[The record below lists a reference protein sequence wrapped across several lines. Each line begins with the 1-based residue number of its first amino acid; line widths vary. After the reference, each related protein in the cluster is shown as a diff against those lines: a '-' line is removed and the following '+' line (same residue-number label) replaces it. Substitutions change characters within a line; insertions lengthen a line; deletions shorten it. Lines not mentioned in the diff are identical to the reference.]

1 MGKGSD
7 LSRPGYRPDIDG
19 LRAIA
24 VLAVVGFHA
33 FPVWVKGG
41 FVGVDIFFVISAYLI
56 TTLLLLNLRRGQFSY
71 VHFYIRRINR
81 LFPALLLILVLSL
94 AAGWFLL
101 TAFEYKL
108 FGKQVAAASV
118 YVSNILLWH
127 EAGYFDID
135 SELKPLLHLW
145 SLAVEEQFYLV
156 WPSVLAFA
164 WRRKW
169 NLPAMLGAILLLSFA
184 ADLFE
189 LDRNAVA
196 TFFSPATRFWELA
209 AGGLLAVLEERRI
222 DPLPGARGKNLLS
235 VAGLVLLAA
244 GLATVDGNTPFPD
257 WLALLPCGGAFLLI
271 AAGPTAWF
279 NRRVLALRPM
289 VAIGLISYPLYLW
302 HWPLLSFA
310 HVIDTATPSL
320 PTRTVL
326 AIVAFPLAAATYHF
340 VEKPIRFGPLGE
352 KKAGGRKAAVL
363 LGLLLVVGAVG
374 VGVYARQGFPGRTM
388 INQKRAPVE
397 RGPENSKGGEAAPPC
412 AGRENLPPEI
422 ANVCVSHLNA
432 GAKHRVVLWGDS
444 HAAVWSMPLV
454 ALAKARGFEL
464 YVLRHD
470 GCPPIEG
477 VWRPANNASITLC
490 ETPDIMRRIE
500 DSVAALEPDVVVLT
514 ARWSLYSHGWVRN
527 GRMLKANGFLAD
539 RPVSVATEETSQ
551 AALARQIPDSIGRL
565 QARSIRVVVIKNP
578 PVLHWEVT
586 NIRKSL
592 AEIQVTAA
600 EHAALDRFTDGIF
613 DRLRAVAIFDPAQ
626 DLCHDT
632 CAVER
637 DGKLLYFDDNHLSAA
652 GANAYQRELGSV
664 IDRALEKAT
673 DRRR

>member
-1 MGKGSD
+1 MAGTGSD
-7 LSRPGYRPDIDG
+7 LVRPGYRPDIDG
-19 LRAIA
+19 LRAVA

-33 FPVWVKGG
+33 FPVWVKAG

-56 TTLLLLNLRRGQFSY
+56 TTLLLINLRRGQFSY

-81 LFPALLLILVLSL
+81 LFPALLLILVVSL
-94 AAGWFLL
+94 VAGWFLL

-108 FGKQVAAASV
+108 FGKQIAAASV
-118 YVSNILLWH
+118 YVSNLLLWH
-127 EAGYFDID
+127 EAGYFDIE

-156 WPSVLAFA
+156 WPPILAFA

-169 NLPAMLGAILLLSFA
+169 NLPAMMGAILALSFA

-196 TFFSPATRFWELA
+196 TFYSPATRFWELA
-209 AGGLLAVLEERRI
+209 AGGLLATLEERRI
-222 DPLPGARGKNLLS
+222 DPLPGVRAKTLLS
-235 VAGLVLLAA
+235 IAGAALLAV
-244 GLATVDGNTPFPD
+244 GLATIDSNTPFPD
-257 WLALLPCGGAFLLI
+257 WAALLPCGGAFLLI
-271 AAGPTAWF
+271 AAGPTAWL
-279 NRRVLALRPM
+279 NRHVLARRPL

-310 HVIDTATPSL
+310 HLYDTATPSL
-320 PTRTVL
+320 LTRTALAVL
-326 AIVAFPLAAATYHF
+326 SFPLAAATWHF
-340 VEKPIRFGPLGE
+340 VEKPIRFGPRGE
-352 KKAGGRKAAVL
+352 QKAGGKKAAVL
-363 LGLLLVVGAVG
+363 LGLLLAVG
-374 VGVYARQGFPGRTM
+374 VLGIGIYAKQGFPGRT
-388 INQKRAPVE
+388 IVNQKRAPVD
-397 RGPENSKGGEAAPPC
+397 RGQGDPVPPC
-412 AGRENLPPEI
+412 AGRKSLPPELATI
-422 ANVCVSHLNA
+422 CASHLNA

-444 HAAVWSMPLV
+444 HAAVWAMPLV
-454 ALAKARGFEL
+454 RLAKERGFEL

-500 DSVAALEPDVVVLT
+500 DGIVGLEPDVVVLA
-514 ARWSLYSHGWVRN
+514 ARWTLYSHGWVIN
-527 GRMLKANGFLAD
+527 GRMQKANGFLLD
-539 RPVSVATEETSQ
+539 RPASVATEDTSQ
-551 AALARQIPDSIGRL
+551 AALARQIPDSIHRL
-565 QARSIRVVVIKNP
+565 QARGVRVVVIKNP
-578 PVLHWEVT
+578 PVLRWEIT

-600 EHAALDRFTDGIF
+600 EHAAWDRFTDGIF
-613 DRLRAVAIFDPAQ
+613 ARLRDVAIFDPAK

-637 DGKLLYFDDNHLSAA
+637 DGKPLYFDDNHLSAV
-652 GANAYQRELGSV
+652 GVNAFKDELGTV
-664 IDRALEKAT
+664 IDRELAKGKE
-673 DRRR
+673 R

>member
-1 MGKGSD
+1 MGKGSNPT
-7 LSRPGYRPDIDG
+7 RPGYRPDIDG

-56 TTLLLLNLRRGQFSY
+56 TTLLLLNLGRGQFSY

-81 LFPALLLILVLSL
+81 LFAALLLILVASL
-94 AAGWFLL
+94 VAGWFLL

-108 FGKQVAAASV
+108 FGKQVAAASI

-156 WPSVLAFA
+156 WPAVLAFA

-169 NLPAMLGAILLLSFA
+169 NLPVMLGALLALSFA

-209 AGGLLAVLEERRI
+209 AGALLAALEERRI
-222 DPLPGARGKNLLS
+222 DPLPGARAKNLLS
-235 VAGLVLLAA
+235 IAGLVLVAA

-279 NRRVLALRPM
+279 NRRVLALRPL

-310 HVIDTATPSL
+310 HIIDTATPSL

-326 AIVAFPLAAATYHF
+326 AVLAFPLAMATYQF
-340 VEKPIRFGPLGE
+340 VEKPIRFGAG
-352 KKAGGRKAAVL
+352 GGRKAAVL
-363 LGLLLVVGAVG
+363 FGLLLAVGALG
-374 VGVYARQGFPGRTM
+374 VAVYATQGFPGRTL

-397 RGPENSKGGEAAPPC
+397 RENGEPAPAC
-412 AGRENLPPEI
+412 AGRDKLPVEI
-422 ANVCVSHLNA
+422 ANICVSHLNA
-432 GAKHRVVLWGDS
+432 GAKQRVVLWGDS
-444 HAAVWSMPLV
+444 HAAVWSMPLI
-454 ALAKARGFEL
+454 ALARARGFEL
-464 YVLRHD
+464 TVLRHD
-470 GCPPIEG
+470 GCPPIAG

-490 ETPDIMRRIE
+490 ETPEIMRRIADE
-500 DSVAALEPDVVVLT
+500 VAGLEPDVVILT

-551 AALARQIPDSIGRL
+551 RALARQIPESIGRL
-565 QARSIRVVVIKNP
+565 QARGIRVVVIKNP

-586 NIRKSL
+586 NVRKSL
-592 AEIQVTAA
+592 AEIQVPFT
-600 EHAALDRFTDGIF
+600 EHAALSKFTDDIF
-613 DRLRAVAIFDPAQ
+613 ARLEDVALFDPAK
-626 DLCHDT
+626 DLCHGT

-637 DGKLLYFDDNHLSAA
+637 DGELLYFDDNHLSAA
-652 GANAYQRELGSV
+652 GANAYEGELGTMIEGELAKS
-664 IDRALEKAT
+664 RE
-673 DRRR
+673 RRP